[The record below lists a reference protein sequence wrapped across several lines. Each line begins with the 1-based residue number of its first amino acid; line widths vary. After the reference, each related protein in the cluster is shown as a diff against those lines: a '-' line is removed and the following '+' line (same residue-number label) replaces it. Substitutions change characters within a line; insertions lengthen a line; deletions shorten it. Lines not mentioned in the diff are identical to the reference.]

1 MSITLKGV
9 GRMHLTGHNRENIRG
24 LVDAKSRRYTVLAAL
39 QGLMG
44 AVIVTATSLVY
55 AFEPNSL
62 HNASLTM
69 AMAIC
74 GAIAALYYISI
85 HQFLKK
91 KYLAGSTLFLSLI
104 SGLNILLVVSAT
116 GGLDSPYYALWLLAL
131 VIAGFFGM
139 TATWIVF
146 LLTAAYFVYV
156 FWLNDFSRDFIVG
169 HLGELTMTLATA
181 FIAEWIHRALG
192 RSDLQHATVSKLSG
206 KLTAES
212 LKSEVIMDSVG
223 EGILVVDTNRRIQL
237 FNPAAVGLTGWDVS
251 TAQGI
256 DYRLVLNLRD
266 QAGNKLSDQSDPMTS
281 MWQQGKNLVR
291 NDLTMETKG
300 GKKISVSLSLSPL
313 FDNEHQISGGI
324 ALFRDIS
331 EEKEVERQRN
341 EFISTASHEMRTP
354 VAAIEGYL
362 SLAMNTSVATI
373 DERAKGYLEKA
384 HTSTRHLGDLF
395 RDLLSI
401 TKIEDKHEGGEE
413 FINLTEMVQSAVD
426 DMKFEANKKSL
437 EIQFGPDEE
446 HVRGEQFTM
455 PVYAV
460 KANPQ
465 RLREV
470 TMNLI
475 ENAIKFTSEGSVRV
489 TIGGNDQ
496 TVTVSVI
503 DTGIGIASEDITHL
517 FQKFY
522 RIDNS
527 STRTIGGTGLGLY
540 LCRSIIERAG
550 GKIWVESKPK
560 QGSSFKFSLPRQASE
575 KVKKEDVVKGAQPSH
590 SEIPAYAAPT
600 RTPVNAAVAPAAPPA
615 PVQATG
621 LKVMNDIK
629 KPA

>member
-1 MSITLKGV
+1 MDVKYRHYS
-9 GRMHLTGHNRENIRG
+9 
-24 LVDAKSRRYTVLAAL
+24 VLAAL

-55 AFEPNSL
+55 AFEPESL
-62 HNASLTM
+62 QNASLTM
-69 AMAIC
+69 AMAIS
-74 GAIAALYYISI
+74 GAIAGLYYISL

-91 KYLAGSTLFLSLI
+91 NYLKGSTIALSVI
-104 SGLNILLVVSAT
+104 SGINVLLVVMAT

-146 LLTAAYFVYV
+146 LITAGYFGYV
-156 FWLNDFSRDFIVG
+156 FWQNDFSRDYIVG
-169 HLGELTMTLATA
+169 HLGALIMTLATA
-181 FIAEWIHRALG
+181 IIAEWIHRSLG
-192 RSDLQHATVSKLSG
+192 RSAMQHAAVTKLSG

-212 LKSEVIMDSVG
+212 LKSEAIMQSVG
-223 EGILVVDTNRRIQL
+223 EGVLVVDTNRRIQL
-237 FNPAAVGLTGWDVS
+237 FNPAAVNLTGWDVS

-256 DYRLVLNLRD
+256 DYRLVLNLRGGD
-266 QAGNKLSDQSDPMTS
+266 GNKLDDNSDPMTN

-300 GKKISVSLSLSPL
+300 GKKISITLSLSPL
-313 FDNEHQISGGI
+313 YDTEHKVSGGI
-324 ALFRDIS
+324 GLFRDIS
-331 EEKEVERQRN
+331 AEKEVERQRN

-362 SLAMNTSVATI
+362 SLAMNSSVATI
-373 DERAKGYLEKA
+373 DERAKQYLEKA
-384 HTSTRHLGDLF
+384 HSSTKHLGDLF

-413 FINLTEMVQSAVD
+413 FVDLTKMVQDTVD
-426 DMKFEANKKSL
+426 DMKFEASKKKL
-437 EIQFGPDEE
+437 EIQFGPDDQ

-470 TMNLI
+470 IMNLI

-496 TVTVSVI
+496 TATVSVI
-503 DTGIGIASEDITHL
+503 DTGIGIASEDISHL

-550 GKIWVESKPK
+550 GKIWVESTVN
-560 QGSSFKFSLPRQASE
+560 QGSAFKFSLPRQASE
-575 KVKKEDVVKGAQPSH
+575 KIKKEDEVVQSAPSTKGQ
-590 SEIPAYAAPT
+590 IPAYAAAANT
-600 RTPVNAAVAPAAPPA
+600 ESTAGPVPAAPMPAPAATVAAPAAPVPPITATA
-615 PVQATG
+615 PGAAMRI
-621 LKVMNDIK
+621 MNDIK

>member
-1 MSITLKGV
+1 M
-9 GRMHLTGHNRENIRG
+9 
-24 LVDAKSRRYTVLAAL
+24 DAKSRRYAVLAAL

-55 AFEPNSL
+55 AFEPSSL
-62 HNASLTM
+62 QNASLTM

-91 KYLAGSTLFLSLI
+91 KYLAQSTLFLSLI
-104 SGLNILLVVSAT
+104 TGLNILLVVSAT

-146 LLTAAYFVYV
+146 LLTAAYFGYV
-156 FWLNDFSRDFIVG
+156 FWQNDFSRDFIVG

-181 FIAEWIHRALG
+181 FIAEWIHRSLG
-192 RSDLQHATVSKLSG
+192 RSDIQHATVSKLSG

-212 LKSEVIMDSVG
+212 LKSEVIMASVG

-266 QAGNKLSDQSDPMTS
+266 QAGNKLDDQKDPMTT

-313 FDNEHQISGGI
+313 FDNEHNISGGI

-331 EEKEVERQRN
+331 AEKEVERQRN

-384 HTSTRHLGDLF
+384 HSSTKHLGDLF

-401 TKIEDKHEGGEE
+401 TIIEDKHEGGEE

-437 EIQFGPDEE
+437 ELQFGPDEE

-460 KANPQ
+460 RANPQ

-470 TMNLI
+470 IMNLI
-475 ENAIKFTSEGSVRV
+475 ENAIKFTAEGSVRV

-496 TVTVSVI
+496 NVTVSVT
-503 DTGIGIASEDITHL
+503 DTGIGIESEDIPHL

-575 KVKKEDVVKGAQPSH
+575 KVKKEDAVSRVSQSGH
-590 SEIPAYAAPT
+590 SEVPAYAAP
-600 RTPVNAAVAPAAPPA
+600 AAAPAAGTVTAATAPASAPA
-615 PVQATG
+615 PIQATG
-621 LKVMNDIK
+621 MKVMNDIK